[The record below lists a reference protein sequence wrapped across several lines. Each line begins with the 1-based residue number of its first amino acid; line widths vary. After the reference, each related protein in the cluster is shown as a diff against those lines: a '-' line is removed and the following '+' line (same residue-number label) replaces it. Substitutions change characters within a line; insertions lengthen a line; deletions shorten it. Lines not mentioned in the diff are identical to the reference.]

1 MGRMRAESSATDR
14 AEAGDGNGASSSAS
28 PQTTRRVEVLR
39 DLASIEALRP
49 QWEALHPAPDA
60 GPDTYLAVLRAREG
74 TSAPLV
80 VAMHD
85 GARLEGLLV
94 ARHEAVEVACRF
106 GTRTVLRPRPKG
118 VVVLAG
124 GSVR

>member
-14 AEAGDGNGASSSAS
+14 AAAGDGEGASSAS
-28 PQTTRRVEVLR
+28 PPPASRRVEVLR

-60 GPDTYLAVLRAREG
+60 GPDTYLAVLRARAG
-74 TSAPLV
+74 QSAPLV

-85 GARLEGLLV
+85 GARLDGLLV
-94 ARHEAVEVACRF
+94 ARHETVEVACRF
-106 GTRTVLRPRPKG
+106 GTRTVLRARPKG